1 MEGKK
6 VLRKRVLWAGGLVLL
21 LLTVGL
27 ACAKVLTTPSPP
39 TTTPPAA
46 TLGSNPTAVV
56 PVPTSTPTAA
66 VDPTPSPA
74 PDLGTVSGQVVL
86 PQGNQAA
93 LRLFFENVDTEEVQI
108 LTLLPEQDS
117 YSVDLAPGV
126 YHAYTWLPDFSQM
139 GAHSTCQED
148 PNCTVHGL
156 QAITVTADSAASG
169 ADIVDWYLP
178 EEPLLVLTGRLFD
191 GSGADPLEE
200 AVLVIWDG
208 HVIAVGS
215 PLEVPIPSGVQPY
228 DLEGSTILPGL
239 INTHVHN
246 AYNSPNL
253 ETWAQAGVTTVRDL
267 GVPLKQA
274 QPWYSLRT
282 EFAHNPRYARLLV
295 AGPLVTCPDGY
306 PIVSNDFPSLA
317 VRSVEEAPRAIER
330 LINAGADVIKI
341 ALESQAG
348 PVLSPDIV
356 RTIVETAHA
365 QSIPVTAHVTQVQ
378 DLRRALDAGV
388 DEVAHMVTD
397 YLPQY
402 LIERMVERDVS
413 CVPTLAVWK
422 GQQRKIWD
430 NLSRFVEA
438 GGRVAL
444 GNDAGYLS
452 GVVVGMPIR
461 EIRAMKRAGMTPAQ
475 ILVAG
480 TSDAAIVCR
489 RENLLG
495 TLAPGMVADV
505 LVVQGDPLA
514 DLEALTAVRMVVHGG
529 VIIRLEETAPP
540 TTTPGP
546 TP

>member
-1 MEGKK
+1 MEGKR
-6 VLRKRVLWAGGLVLL
+6 VLCKRVLWAGGFALL
-21 LLTVGL
+21 LILGYL
-27 ACAKVLTTPSPP
+27 AGAEVLPTMPP
-39 TTTPPAA
+39 PPTTPPAA
-46 TLGSNPTAVV
+46 TLGASPTAAVL
-56 PVPTSTPTAA
+56 VPTLTPTAA
-66 VDPTPSPA
+66 ADPTPRAA
-74 PDLGTVSGQVVL
+74 PGLGTVSGQVVL
-86 PQGNQAA
+86 PQGSQAE
-93 LRLFFENVDTEEVQI
+93 LSLFFENVDTEEVQI
-108 LTLLPEQDS
+108 ILLQPGQDS
-117 YSVDLAPGV
+117 YSVNLEPGV

-139 GAHSTCQED
+139 GAHSTCQGD
-148 PNCTVHGL
+148 PDCTEHNL
-156 QAITVTADSAASG
+156 QAITVTAGPAVSS
-169 ADIVDWYLP
+169 ADILDWYVP

-191 GSGADPLEE
+191 GSGADPLAE
-200 AVLVIWDG
+200 AVLAIWDG
-208 HVIAVGS
+208 HIIAVGS
-215 PLEVPIPSGVQPY
+215 PADVPIPSGVQPY

-239 INTHVHN
+239 INTHVHD
-246 AYNSPNL
+246 AYNGMSL

-267 GVPLKQA
+267 GVPLNPTR
-274 QPWYSLRT
+274 PWYSLRT
-282 EFAHNPRYARLLV
+282 EFAGNPRYARLLV

-317 VRSVEEAPRAIER
+317 VRSSEEAPQAIER

-348 PVLSPDIV
+348 PVLSPDIA

-365 QSIPVTAHVTQVQ
+365 RGIPVTAHVTQVQ

-388 DEVAHMVTD
+388 DEIAHMVTD
-397 YLPQY
+397 YLPPY
-402 LIERMVERDVS
+402 LIQRMVEEDVS
-413 CVPTLAVWK
+413 CTPTLAVWK

-452 GVVVGMPIR
+452 GVIVGMPMN

-480 TSDAAIVCR
+480 TRNAAIVCR

-514 DLEALTAVRMVVHGG
+514 DIEALTAVRMVIHGG
-529 VIIRLEETAPP
+529 VIIRLEGAAPP
-540 TTTPGP
+540 PTPGP